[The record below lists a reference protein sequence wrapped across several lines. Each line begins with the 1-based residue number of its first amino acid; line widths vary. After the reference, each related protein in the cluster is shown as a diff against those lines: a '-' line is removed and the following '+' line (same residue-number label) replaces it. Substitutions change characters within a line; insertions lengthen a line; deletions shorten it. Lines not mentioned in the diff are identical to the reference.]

1 MEILDCGGE
10 VEHRILPLMLE
21 ETVGVETDVRVVDA
35 QAAVEGIP
43 PEIAVNRDVFVL
55 ITLVFQIRDARLDS
69 SREVSALGT
78 LGIDV
83 DVQLPFSKRIALG
96 EKVVEAEAR
105 RGDVPLQEGGDM
117 LFLVFS
123 ED

>member
-1 MEILDCGGE
+1 
-10 VEHRILPLMLE
+10 MLE
-21 ETVGVETDVRVVDA
+21 KTVGVETDVRVVDA

-55 ITLVFQIRDARLDS
+55 ITLVFQSRDARLDS

-96 EKVVEAEAR
+96 EKVVEAET
-105 RGDVPLQEGGDM
+105 
-117 LFLVFS
+117 
-123 ED
+123 